1 MDLEE
6 WELLPRNN
14 YKGLNLDLDLDH
26 DEDHEA
32 KKMMRNTEKSFDND
46 YYICPIQDPVG
57 KTELLHERSS
67 VVPTQLLHIPITW
80 EPLSPVDDKDHKK
93 KYPDPDFSEPDPE
106 LLTESLPSPRIT
118 FKKMK
123 ETEFADM
130 KLDSPPARFTSP
142 LPQQNDEKHSESGGE
157 YYDEIVGSDVKESSD
172 LSSKKEVVWD
182 EGKNMNL
189 WKKGLNGIGAI
200 CSFGVAAAAATIC
213 VFFLGHN
220 GSVQGC
226 RNKNQILRFQIY
238 SDDNKRMNEV
248 VKHATKL
255 NEAISAMKGLPVAR
269 AQISFGGY
277 YDAL

>member
-1 MDLEE
+1 MDLED
-6 WELLPRNN
+6 WELLPKNN
-14 YKGLNLDLDLDH
+14 YKGLDLDLDLGYE
-26 DEDHEA
+26 EDHEA
-32 KKMMRNTEKSFDND
+32 KKLMRNTGKSFDTD
-46 YYICPIQDPVG
+46 YFICPIQDSVG

-93 KYPDPDFSEPDPE
+93 YPGSDFSEPDPE

-130 KLDSPPARFTSP
+130 KIDSPARLTSP
-142 LPQQNDEKHSESGGE
+142 LPQNDEKHSDSEGGLGGE
-157 YYDEIVGSDVKESSD
+157 NYDEIMGSEVEEGSD
-172 LSSKKEVVWD
+172 LRSKKDVDWD
-182 EGKNMNL
+182 EGERMNL

-220 GSVQGC
+220 SSIHGC
-226 RNKNQILRFQIY
+226 RNKNQVLRFQIY
-238 SDDNKRMNEV
+238 SDDNKVILLIMVLISSPIVLMNY
-248 VKHATKL
+248 L
-255 NEAISAMKGLPVAR
+255 
-269 AQISFGGY
+269 
-277 YDAL
+277 D

>member
-1 MDLEE
+1 MDLED
-6 WELLPRNN
+6 WEILPKIN
-14 YKGLNLDLDLDH
+14 YKGLELDLGH
-26 DEDHEA
+26 EEDHEVT
-32 KKMMRNTEKSFDND
+32 KMMRNTAKSFDSD
-46 YYICPIQDPVG
+46 YFICPIQDSVG
-57 KTELLHERSS
+57 KTEFLHQRSS
-67 VVPTQLLHIPITW
+67 VVPTQLLQIPITW
-80 EPLSPVDDKDHKK
+80 EPLSPVDDKDHN
-93 KYPDPDFSEPDPE
+93 KYLDPDFSEPDPE
-106 LLTESLPSPRIT
+106 LLTESFPSPRIT
-118 FKKMK
+118 FKKSK

-130 KLDSPPARFTSP
+130 KIDSPAARFTSP
-142 LPQQNDEKHSESGGE
+142 LPQNDERHSDSEGGLGGE
-157 YYDEIVGSDVKESSD
+157 SYDEIMGSEVEESSD
-172 LSSKKEVVWD
+172 LSSKKEVDWD
-182 EGKNMNL
+182 EGERTNL

-220 GSVQGC
+220 SSIQGG

-255 NEAISAMKGLPVAR
+255 NEAISVMKGLPVAR

>member
-6 WELLPRNN
+6 WEILPRNN
-14 YKGLNLDLDLDH
+14 YKGLELDLGLE
-26 DEDHEA
+26 EDHEA
-32 KKMMRNTEKSFDND
+32 KKMMRNNGKTFEND
-46 YYICPIQDPVG
+46 YYICSTQDPVG
-57 KTELLHERSS
+57 KTELLYQRSS
-67 VVPTQLLHIPITW
+67 VVPTQLLQIPITW
-80 EPLSPVDDKDHKK
+80 EPLSPVDDKDRKK
-93 KYPDPDFSEPDPE
+93 HPDPDFSEPDPE
-106 LLTESLPSPRIT
+106 RLTESLPSPRIT

-130 KLDSPPARFTSP
+130 KLDSPSARFTSP
-142 LPQQNDEKHSESGGE
+142 LPHQNDEKHSE
-157 YYDEIVGSDVKESSD
+157 IMGSDSSD
-172 LSSKKEVVWD
+172 LSSKKEVDWD
-182 EGKNMNL
+182 EGKKMNL

-213 VFFLGHN
+213 VFFLGNNSSIH
-220 GSVQGC
+220 GC

-255 NEAISAMKGLPVAR
+255 NEAISVMKGLPVAR